1 MAIACLKYFLTM
13 FSGERRDMCIF
24 SRSLGTSRDLQDDL
38 EVPKIRASISLPQ
51 YVLCFCAV
59 PTPCF
64 WLWLWKRKVQTKDQ
78 SNDKEYHMKKREK
91 KKKKMDKETRE
102 NKWIFAHTRYR
113 DKVKFFLENA
123 AVKKHSLLHM
133 EKRVGIHAPPE
144 TCWDTDLTKSSM
156 FR

>member
-13 FSGERRDMCIF
+13 FSGERRDMFIF

-78 SNDKEYHMKKREK
+78 SNDKEYHMKKRK
-91 KKKKMDKETRE
+91 KKKKGQGNKRKQMNLCSYQVQGQSKIFFRKCCCQKTLLATNGKKGGNTCTTR
-102 NKWIFAHTRYR
+102 NMLRYWP
-113 DKVKFFLENA
+113 
-123 AVKKHSLLHM
+123 H
-133 EKRVGIHAPPE
+133 
-144 TCWDTDLTKSSM
+144 
-156 FR
+156 

>member
-13 FSGERRDMCIF
+13 FSGERRDMFIF

-38 EVPKIRASISLPQ
+38 DVPKIRASISLPQ

-78 SNDKEYHMKKREK
+78 SNDKEYHMKKRRK
-91 KKKKMDKETRE
+91 KKERKKKDKETRE
-102 NKWIFAHTRYR
+102 NKLIFAHTRYR
-113 DKVKFFLENA
+113 DKVIFFFKRMLLSKNTPCYKW
-123 AVKKHSLLHM
+123 KKGWEYMHHQKHV
-133 EKRVGIHAPPE
+133 EI
-144 TCWDTDLTKSSM
+144 LTS
-156 FR
+156 

>member
-1 MAIACLKYFLTM
+1 MFL
-13 FSGERRDMCIF
+13 IVA
-24 SRSLGTSRDLQDDL
+24 L
-38 EVPKIRASISLPQ
+38 EEESANKRPKQWQGVS
-51 YVLCFCAV
+51 Y
-59 PTPCF
+59 
-64 WLWLWKRKVQTKDQ
+64 
-78 SNDKEYHMKKREK
+78 EKKEK
-91 KKKKMDKETRE
+91 KKKDKETRE